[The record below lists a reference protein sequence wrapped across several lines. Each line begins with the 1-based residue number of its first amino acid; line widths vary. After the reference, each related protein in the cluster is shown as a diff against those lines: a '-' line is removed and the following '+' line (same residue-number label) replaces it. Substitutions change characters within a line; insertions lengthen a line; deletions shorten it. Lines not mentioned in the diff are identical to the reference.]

1 MVTINYTQT
10 KVNAAITPAEL
21 AFVPP
26 PTAQEREATAGNPMD
41 LVGKRA
47 PHFRLTKQD
56 GGEVT
61 DASLRG
67 GAYVLVFWASWS
79 DPSVSELPGLDDIY
93 LKNITSAIKFFAVN
107 QAEEAAAVKAFLSK
121 SHITMPVLLDP
132 EGKAD
137 IAFAA
142 ESLPEIVI
150 VGRDGVV
157 KKVFVGPD
165 HQPDITAAID
175 ALPGNAAAQ
184 PNP

>member
-1 MVTINYTQT
+1 
-10 KVNAAITPAEL
+10 
-21 AFVPP
+21 
-26 PTAQEREATAGNPMD
+26 
-41 LVGKRA
+41 
-47 PHFRLTKQD
+47 
-56 GGEVT
+56 
-61 DASLRG
+61 
-67 GAYVLVFWASWS
+67 VLVFWASWS